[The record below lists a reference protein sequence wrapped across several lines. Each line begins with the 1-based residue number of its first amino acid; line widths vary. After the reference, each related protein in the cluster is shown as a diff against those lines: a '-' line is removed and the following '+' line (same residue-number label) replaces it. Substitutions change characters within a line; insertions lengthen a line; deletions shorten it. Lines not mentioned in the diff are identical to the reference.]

1 MKKRLGMN
9 SILREKKGQW
19 WENNGFHTERGKG
32 SMLVNF
38 ILHFFLEILQRF
50 CEVGILGN
58 FGRPGHAHNDW
69 MVLYRRIVWC
79 LSTCKKSTSSLLSFL
94 RYCKESTNLLCWVLW
109 ACLAMTSKKRYHQ
122 LGENFDV
129 YLHAKNHIF
138 PSPLF
143 LKYYKNIACLAIPLK
158 SDSRNL
164 QETLM
169 FICKPNINLI
179 HQFFS
184 RDIKL

>member
-94 RYCKESTNLLCWVLW
+94 RYWKDIIWTCYFGYFGTAWLWPVKMPQPLWYLSSFKKSYLSLTYFLKYYKHLAKFLFWVLW
-109 ACLAMTSKKRYHQ
+109 ACLATPTNST
-122 LGENFDV
+122 
-129 YLHAKNHIF
+129 
-138 PSPLF
+138 
-143 LKYYKNIACLAIPLK
+143 
-158 SDSRNL
+158 NL
-164 QETLM
+164 
-169 FICKPNINLI
+169 
-179 HQFFS
+179 
-184 RDIKL
+184 

>member
-1 MKKRLGMN
+1 
-9 SILREKKGQW
+9 
-19 WENNGFHTERGKG
+19 
-32 SMLVNF
+32 MLVNF

-79 LSTCKKSTSSLLSFL
+79 
-94 RYCKESTNLLCWVLW
+94 
-109 ACLAMTSKKRYHQ
+109 
-122 LGENFDV
+122 
-129 YLHAKNHIF
+129 YLHAKNQLHPSFLFWDIAKKVQTCYVGYFGHVWLWPVKNDTTSLEKTLMFIFMQKNHIF

-143 LKYYKNIACLAIPLK
+143 FKYYNNIACLAIPLK
-158 SDSRNL
+158 RDSSNL

-179 HQFFS
+179 HQFFLEILHFKNS
-184 RDIKL
+184 CNLIDQEHFGW